1 MQTLTP
7 AAQDGTGGLQGVQEV
22 ASDPPP
28 SFTGPAEAKW
38 VGFGAFIVIFLIV
51 MILIIRGRVLRPAQR
66 NSVKSA
72 VFEPAGDDAEITFDD
87 PELRAQP
94 APPAV
99 DTEPSQEEDADR
111 DERAVA
117 ADGDMDQPTED
128 ETPQDDKPRKS
139 PFAGLF
145 SKKKTEEAP
154 ALDETEE
161 LGALNEQDEPAAP
174 AIEAEEIFEGH
185 AERRAAELEASQEQ
199 LRQEE
204 AEREAARLI
213 EARELEERRAEEELR
228 AQEEREAAHER
239 RKNQAAIEQ
248 GLQSLAAQDQHPSD
262 VGATQAAIE
271 AEDRIHNIGAA
282 LENRMAT
289 LFDQLDA
296 RMSVAPTSTAV
307 DEHAVISEAHF
318 SEFAELLS
326 EQITALR
333 ESANSAIENL
343 AKRLAQLETA
353 PAGAAAL
360 TSQVADLNRI
370 LGGALN
376 AAPENSTGLKD
387 VLAQSLAPDQYSV
400 PYKLSNGKLAE
411 GLVSMPGGALPVVV
425 TEQFPVDAFGDYQ
438 RQRLA
443 AGGGATAENN
453 FRNIIRRHIADA
465 AQNFIIPGE
474 TASHAF
480 MLIPSEQLFA
490 SLHADFA
497 DLVLESRN
505 AGLWMMSPTTLA
517 ATLKTVHSVAD
528 TAQKDGAGG
537 ELLEEIIALRERVTM
552 LEHEDPA
559 APEERGEGATGQA
572 GLWENGAPR
581 AAESQPDAQ
590 AATPDEQPKPAGHT
604 SDGPPTATSNP
615 FRSLSPEEEAFERL
629 EREESLAETET
640 EDTAKKSARPPFPL
654 R

>member
-1 MQTLTP
+1 MQSLTP

-22 ASDPPP
+22 ATDPPP

-66 NSVKSA
+66 NSVRSA
-72 VFEPAGDDAEITFDD
+72 VFEPAGEGAEITFDD

-94 APPAV
+94 AAPAIE
-99 DTEPSQEEDADR
+99 TETDHGDDADQ
-111 DERAVA
+111 DQRAA
-117 ADGDMDQPTED
+117 ADDGDTDQLTED
-128 ETPQDDKPRKS
+128 EAPQDDKPRKS

-145 SKKKTEEAP
+145 SKKKSEETPAP
-154 ALDETEE
+154 DETEE
-161 LGALNEQDEPAAP
+161 LGALNEAEEPEPP
-174 AIEAEEIFEGH
+174 AIEPEEIFEGP
-185 AERRAAELEASQEQ
+185 ADRRAAEFEASQEQ
-199 LRQEE
+199 LRREE

-228 AQEEREAAHER
+228 AQAEREADHER

-248 GLQSLAAQDQHPSD
+248 GLQSLGARDDLHPSD
-262 VGATQAAIE
+262 VGATRAAIE
-271 AEDRIHNIGAA
+271 AEDRIQNIGAA
-282 LENRMAT
+282 LESRMAT

-296 RMSVAPTSTAV
+296 RVSAAPASAAAE
-307 DEHAVISEAHF
+307 EHAVISEAHF

-343 AKRLAQLETA
+343 SKRLAQLETA

-376 AAPENSTGLKD
+376 VAPENNTGLKD
-387 VLAQSLAPDQYSV
+387 VLAQSLAPDQYSA
-400 PYKLSNGKLAE
+400 PYRLSNGKLAE

-425 TEQFPVDAFGDYQ
+425 SEQFPVDAFGAYQ

-453 FRNIIRRHIADA
+453 FRNIIRRHIADT

-474 TASHAF
+474 TAAHAF

-490 SLHADFA
+490 SLNADFA
-497 DLVLESRN
+497 DLVQESRN

-528 TAQKDGAGG
+528 TTPKDGAGG

-552 LEHEDPA
+552 LEHEEPADPEKRDDVA
-559 APEERGEGATGQA
+559 EAPV

-581 AAESQPDAQ
+581 AAESRQDAPATESDAPSMAPEQ
-590 AATPDEQPKPAGHT
+590 AE
-604 SDGPPTATSNP
+604 PPTATSNP

-629 EREESLAETET
+629 EREESLAET
-640 EDTAKKSARPPFPL
+640 DADDNAKKSARPPFPL